1 MSGESKSESY
11 NSKVLVSFRNEKE
24 THTDR
29 FLLKDTESANS
40 VSFSPDGKLIVF
52 AIYGF
57 EHEMVRV
64 WDAASG
70 KILKHLEVYIPDGYN
85 AESVGEKMS
94 YSPDGKLIVAGVGVD
109 KACVW
114 DAASGKILHILEVPT
129 EEENPNEFTSVS
141 FSGDSKLIV
150 SGSMDGTVCVWIA
163 STGEI
168 LKTLEGHPRAVE
180 SVSFSGDGK
189 LIVSGSN
196 DKSVRVWNA
205 VSGEC
210 LHILRGHTDWVNSVS
225 FSGDGKL
232 IVSGSRDKTVRVW
245 NTASG
250 ECLHIL
256 RGHTRRV
263 NSVSFSG
270 DGKHIVSGSVDR
282 TVRVWNA
289 STGECLHTLKGH
301 TSWVRSVLFS
311 PDGNRIVSASH
322 IEVRVWEPFLADEW
336 RELKREI
343 ENFMTFVEEA
353 PVSTSVI
360 SLAMVVMRANYYA
373 ESMHK
378 IKKKADRL
386 GIQLDQFDELYNWCI
401 GVSKKKRGGDTLE
414 TSTKRQRTKLVD
426 SMFRL
431 RF

>member
-210 LHILRGHTDWVNSVS
+210 LHILRGHT
-225 FSGDGKL
+225 
-232 IVSGSRDKTVRVW
+232 
-245 NTASG
+245 
-250 ECLHIL
+250 
-256 RGHTRRV
+256 RRV